1 MKKIKI
7 SDLPLYSSLKG
18 LFTIGTDADN
28 RSVKV
33 SLEFIEQK
41 TNDAVTNAEAA
52 IKDAQKAT
60 ELANNAAGS
69 ANTAAK
75 QAQEAR
81 ELAEKAAQKANDA
94 AATADKSTEQA
105 QEATQAANTA
115 AQSAQQAKKDADAA
129 TKAAQTAT
137 QEAQEATEAAE
148 QATEKLLDTLSVLVP
163 TAMKTECVS
172 RITTGNVGPIYIKTE
187 LEPENALKNLIFISD
202 NKAVEVSQDGQLT
215 IVGKGR
221 SRVQVIP
228 TLNTSL
234 AKSLLIE
241 VGEPTARLVTRNS
254 LRFTQT
260 GAFRFN

>member
-7 SDLPLYSSLKG
+7 SDLPLYTSLKG

-33 SLEFIEQK
+33 SLEFIEEK
-41 TNDAVTNAEAA
+41 TNEAVTNAEGA
-52 IKDAQKAT
+52 IKDAEKAT
-60 ELANNAAGS
+60 ELANNAAGAANKATEQAQS
-69 ANTAAK
+69 ATK
-75 QAQEAR
+75 QAQDAS
-81 ELAEKAAQKANDA
+81 QKANEA

-105 QEATQAANTA
+105 QAATQAANTA
-115 AQSAQQAKKDADAA
+115 VQAATQAKQDADAA
-129 TKAAQTAT
+129 TKAAQAAT

-163 TAMKTECVS
+163 TGLKAECVS
-172 RITTGNVGPIYIKTE
+172 RITTGNVGPIYIRTE
-187 LEPENALKNLIFISD
+187 LAPENAMKNLIFISD

-221 SRVQVIP
+221 SKVLVIP

-241 VGEPTARLVTRNS
+241 VGEPTVRLVTRNS
-254 LRFTQT
+254 IRFTQT